1 MHYAFQTPSKLH
13 IVLDFA
19 NGGELFTHLCQRE
32 KFTENE
38 VRIYI
43 AEIVLS
49 LEQLH
54 KVNNNYCCKREIQ
67 TWPNRLA
74 SLELHVYEKHK

>member
-54 KVNNNYCCKREIQ
+54 KVN
-67 TWPNRLA
+67 
-74 SLELHVYEKHK
+74 KHTFLLIFGPIF

>member
-1 MHYAFQTPSKLH
+1 MPPSFQITMHYAFQTPSKLH

-32 KFTENE
+32 KFAENE
-38 VRIYI
+38 VRIYV

-54 KVNNNYCCKREIQ
+54 KVRDG
-67 TWPNRLA
+67 
-74 SLELHVYEKHK
+74 LECT

>member
-32 KFTENE
+32 KFNEVE

-54 KVNNNYCCKREIQ
+54 KVTRCI
-67 TWPNRLA
+67 TL
-74 SLELHVYEKHK
+74 SIVLFS